1 MLLKTEHLKLS
12 SPVYKQPAFCYCH
25 PMIFLNLIKTY
36 RVVLLTCAFIFSA
49 LAPVYAAD
57 GGDKINKDT
66 CATCH
71 QFSMDV
77 NHQNGCSTCH
87 AGNPASSDKDKAHSG
102 LNYRPSNPDN
112 MLQTCGPCHALQTKQ
127 FHSSDHLTLKNLVNT
142 VRISFGAVNELN
154 SLTEIPVHDTSATP
168 LELADDM
175 LRRRCLRCHLY
186 YEGDSYPST
195 GHGTG
200 CAACHLKFVDNS
212 LQSHIFVKL
221 PDDDICLSCHYGNTV
236 GADYYGR
243 YEQDYN
249 WDYRTPFVWFGKKRP
264 YGVETHQ
271 LIPDIH
277 QQKGLSC
284 IDCHIG
290 TDRDGRGVHTGSF
303 QPVSCAA
310 CHQATATP
318 PPVSLPNITVKDS
331 VVTLTGRLN
340 NRKYRVLQL
349 RHPAH
354 FDPSIKADCV
364 VCHAQWSFNDK
375 GTHLLRLDGMNPET
389 WASLSV
395 QGSSEVENQIDN
407 EEDTPFMTDKISRVA
422 KPGIWLKGYETRR
435 WETVP
440 VGSDKGVLKVFRP
453 IMDIHLSFR
462 DSAGNVIVDSAGI
475 SQGRKGYKP
484 YTPHTVGKAG
494 IFYRQRLKK
503 QLSVDGDQ

>member
-1 MLLKTEHLKLS
+1 
-12 SPVYKQPAFCYCH
+12 
-25 PMIFLNLIKTY
+25 MIFLNLIKTY
-36 RVVLLTCAFIFSA
+36 RVVFLTCAFIFSA
-49 LAPVYAAD
+49 LTPVCAAD
-57 GGDKINKDT
+57 GRDKINKET
-66 CATCH
+66 CVTCH
-71 QFSMDV
+71 QFNMDV

-87 AGNPASSDKDKAHSG
+87 AGNPESSDRDKAHAG
-102 LNYRPSNPDN
+102 LNHRPSDPDN
-112 MLQTCGPCHALQTKQ
+112 MLQICGPCHAPQTKQ
-127 FHSSDHLTLKNLVNT
+127 FHSSDHLTLKNMVNT
-142 VRISFGAVNELN
+142 IRISFGADSELN
-154 SLTEIPVHDTSATP
+154 SLTEIPVHDTPATP

-200 CAACHLKFVDNS
+200 CAACHLRFADNS
-212 LQSHIFVKL
+212 LQSHTFVKL
-221 PDDDICLSCHYGNTV
+221 PDDDMCLSCHYGNTV

-249 WDYRTPFVWFGKKRP
+249 WEYRTPFVWFADEKRP

-271 LIPDIH
+271 LTPDIH
-277 QQKGLSC
+277 QQMGLSC

-290 TDRDGRGVHTGSF
+290 ADHDGTGVHNGSF
-303 QPVSCAA
+303 QTVSCKA
-310 CHQATATP
+310 CHQAAATSP
-318 PPVSLPNITVKDS
+318 DSLPHITMKES

-340 NRKYRVLQL
+340 GKKYRVSQLQ
-349 RHPAH
+349 HPAH
-354 FDPSIKADCV
+354 FDSSIKADCV

-389 WASLSV
+389 WTSLSV
-395 QGSSEVENQIDN
+395 QGSSEVEDQVEN
-407 EEDTPFMTDKISRVA
+407 EEDIPFMADKISGEA
-422 KPGIWLKGYETRR
+422 KPGLWLKGYEKRR

-475 SQGRKGYKP
+475 NRDKMGYRP

-494 IFYRQRLKK
+494 IFYRQRLLN
-503 QLSVDGDQ
+503 QLPVGSDQQAVGRKDIRNREPRINTDVH